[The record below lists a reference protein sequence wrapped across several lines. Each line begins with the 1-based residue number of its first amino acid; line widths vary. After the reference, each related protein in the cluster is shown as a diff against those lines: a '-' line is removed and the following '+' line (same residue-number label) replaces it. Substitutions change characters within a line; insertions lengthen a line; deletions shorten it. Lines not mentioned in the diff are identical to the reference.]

1 MFVHLAIL
9 LLFSAITV
17 YANRTS
23 NPAHSC
29 YNDGDTETCIS
40 YIQIC
45 WKLSSQQLE
54 KDLDQ
59 MRQLSGKIRH
69 NPQDIQVPVYHVA
82 LFCFAIGQV
91 PVDGYCDPCMENCAF
106 NLNKDVCD
114 FFCKRSINFC
124 NFQSTPAIQTTP
136 MSTSDRLEVARGAFN
151 TANATLSHLSTNIKR
166 VDTTASTDHSYSK
179 WACVFTGIIALFI
192 FIVLVG
198 GCVFYLR
205 RRIRHQMLRLP
216 ATASEAHLNGGV
228 SFMGF
233 ICLRF
238 LLYFLRKWLCR

>member
-54 KDLDQ
+54 KDRDQ

-69 NPQDIQVPVYHVA
+69 DPQVIQVPVYNVA

-91 PVDGYCDPCMENCAF
+91 PVDGDCDPCTKNCAF
-106 NLNKDVCD
+106 KLNKDVCD
-114 FFCKRSINFC
+114 FFCKRPINFC
-124 NFQSTPAIQTTP
+124 NFQSTSAIQTTP
-136 MSTSDRLEVARGAFN
+136 TSTSDRLEVVRGAFN
-151 TANATLSHLSTNIKR
+151 TTNATLSNRTTNITR
-166 VDTTASTDHSYSK
+166 VDDTTASSENSYLK
-179 WACVFTGIIALFI
+179 WACLFTGIIAVII
-192 FIVLVG
+192 FIMVVG
-198 GCVFYLR
+198 VCVFYQL
-205 RRIRHQMLRLP
+205 RHQMPTR
-216 ATASEAHLNGGV
+216 AHLNGGV

-238 LLYFLRKWLCR
+238 LLYFLRFCFRAQILKWDQ